1 MTFSICEQ
9 TLNPRPDQEEERS
22 KSCAILDER
31 GVAVR
36 FEEEDEEL
44 EEILEVGVE
53 EPLCYPYLAGQ
64 DSPLVLEKRR
74 SCLRNEFIENRPG
87 C

>member
-9 TLNPRPDQEEERS
+9 TLNPRPDQEEQRS
-22 KSCAILDER
+22 ESCAILDER

-53 EPLCYPYLAGQ
+53 EPLCYPYLAGE
-64 DSPLVLEKRR
+64 DCPLVLEKGN
-74 SCLRNEFIENRPG
+74 SFLHNEFI
-87 C
+87 

>member
-9 TLNPRPDQEEERS
+9 TLNPRPDQEEQRS
-22 KSCAILDER
+22 ESCAILDER

-53 EPLCYPYLAGQ
+53 EPLCYPYLASQ
-64 DSPLVLEKRR
+64 DRPLVLQKGR
-74 SCLRNEFIENRPG
+74 SSLQNE
-87 C
+87 